1 MQILFR
7 DEFFVVVNKPRDM
20 LVHRSD
26 IDRRAATSAMQQT
39 RDLLGGWVYPVH
51 RLDRPTAGALMFALS
66 PEAARRISAAFARGE
81 VTKTYLAVVRGHA
94 SAEDVIRYPLKERL
108 DRMTDGRARSDKS
121 PQDAVTAYRRL
132 ATVELPVAVGR
143 YASARYSLLQVLPR
157 TGRRHQI
164 RRHMKHIFHPV
175 IGDTSHGDG
184 RHNRLFRDRF
194 DNRRLLLAAAGL
206 CWRHPYTGRATAVS
220 APLDADFQ
228 GIVRRLGWAALF
240 SHDGLFDAG
249 PDDEQCYRAMAI

>member
-1 MQILFR
+1 
-7 DEFFVVVNKPRDM
+7 
-20 LVHRSD
+20 
-26 IDRRAATSAMQQT
+26 
-39 RDLLGGWVYPVH
+39 
-51 RLDRPTAGALMFALS
+51 
-66 PEAARRISAAFARGE
+66 
-81 VTKTYLAVVRGHA
+81 
-94 SAEDVIRYPLKERL
+94 
-108 DRMTDGRARSDKS
+108 MTDGRARSDKS